1 MVDNLPEKV
10 EKCPLDLLSIV
21 CVQMEAQK
29 LSIIRSSGVS
39 AVQRLLKYWSECK
52 DSHDFRNC
60 PLCHGCLPFRGVH

>member
-39 AVQRLLKYWSECK
+39 AVQRLLKY
-52 DSHDFRNC
+52 
-60 PLCHGCLPFRGVH
+60 